1 MASMR
6 IDDVA
11 AALVPAAPVV
21 AVVVVV
27 DAVEL
32 AVGDS
37 PSVAPAAET
46 PPTGVLARWGDEVEP
61 PPPWPVGCCCVM

>member
-1 MASMR
+1 MR

-11 AALVPAAPVV
+11 AADVPPPPAVV
-21 AVVVVV
+21 AVPTV

-37 PSVAPAAET
+37 PAWSAPGA
-46 PPTGVLARWGDEVEP
+46 PPAPVGVLARCGDEVEP
-61 PPPWPVGCCCVM
+61 RAWPDG